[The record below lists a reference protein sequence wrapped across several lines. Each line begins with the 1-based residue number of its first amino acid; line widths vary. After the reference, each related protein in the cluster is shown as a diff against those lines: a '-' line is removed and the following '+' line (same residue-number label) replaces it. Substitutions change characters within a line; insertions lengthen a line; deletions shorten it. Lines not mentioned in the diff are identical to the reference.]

1 MSETVFINTNF
12 LTPDEM
18 DAKAEELKIIADA
31 ARADDKFIRVW
42 CDRGDKTGFPYGQV
56 YVDKWNKQDRW
67 TWIKGRKVERDQAKA
82 RKAEKAATVEAEE
95 GMSVSGSADVEIE
108 DGGQLSLPV

>member
-12 LTPDEM
+12 LTPDEL

-31 ARADDKFIRVW
+31 ARADDKFCRVW

-67 TWIKGRKVERDQAKA
+67 TWIKGRKVEREQAKA
-82 RKAEKAATVEAEE
+82 RKTAASTTPNE
-95 GMSVSGSADVEIE
+95 SVSGSADVVVE
-108 DGGQLSLPV
+108 DGGQISLPLE

>member
-12 LTPDEM
+12 LTPDEL

-31 ARADDKFIRVW
+31 ARAEDKFVRVW

-67 TWIKGRKVERDQAKA
+67 TWIKGRKVEREQAKA
-82 RKAEKAATVEAEE
+82 RKAAASTTPNE
-95 GMSVSGSADVEIE
+95 SVAGSVDVEVE
-108 DGGQLSLPV
+108 DGGQISLPI

>member
-12 LTPDEM
+12 LTPDEL

-31 ARADDKFIRVW
+31 ARAADKFVRVW

-56 YVDKWNKQDRW
+56 YVDRWNKQDRW
-67 TWIKGRKVERDQAKA
+67 TWIKGRKVEREQAKA
-82 RKAEKAATVEAEE
+82 RKAAASTTPNE
-95 GMSVSGSADVEIE
+95 SVSGSADVEVE
-108 DGGQLSLPV
+108 DGGQISLPLSTS

>member
-12 LTPDEM
+12 LTPDEL

-31 ARADDKFIRVW
+31 ARADDKFVRVW
-42 CDRGDKTGFPYGQV
+42 CDNGKNTGFPYGQV

-67 TWIKGRKVERDQAKA
+67 TWIKGRKVEREQAKA
-82 RKAEKAATVEAEE
+82 RKTAASTTPNE
-95 GMSVSGSADVEIE
+95 SVAGPVDVEVE
-108 DGGQLSLPV
+108 DGGQISLPLDVSI